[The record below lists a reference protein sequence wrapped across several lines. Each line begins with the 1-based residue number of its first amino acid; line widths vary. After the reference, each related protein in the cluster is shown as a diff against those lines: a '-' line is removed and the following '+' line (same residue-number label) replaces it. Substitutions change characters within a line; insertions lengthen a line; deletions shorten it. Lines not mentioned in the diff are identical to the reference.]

1 MKKLVYILLDLLTV
15 VFMIGAYAVQYFTRK
30 KLGML
35 RWVNYQNMQI
45 QKNAVYGILKY
56 ITVVVAIIFI
66 VMIIAGY
73 KKKKAMMRKLDLV
86 MIVIMSLLGIFY
98 LGITV
103 LKSIEV
109 LPAYYFLMPLGGAAV
124 LMQIIRNGIAVG
136 TKKNEK

>member
-1 MKKLVYILLDLLTV
+1 
-15 VFMIGAYAVQYFTRK
+15 
-30 KLGML
+30 ML

-109 LPAYYFLMPLGGAAV
+109 LPAYYFLMPLVGAAV

>member
-1 MKKLVYILLDLLTV
+1 MKKVIYIFLDLLTIA
-15 VFMIGAYAVQYFTRK
+15 FLIGAYVIQYFTRK

-35 RWVNYQNMQI
+35 RWVNYHNMQI

-56 ITVVVAIIFI
+56 ITVVVAIILI
-66 VMIIAGY
+66 VWIIVGY
-73 KKKKAMMRKLDLV
+73 KKKKEMMGKLDLV
-86 MIVIMSLLGIFY
+86 MIVIMSILGIYY

-109 LPAYYFLMPLGGAAV
+109 LPAYYFLMPLIGAAT

>member
-1 MKKLVYILLDLLTV
+1 MKKIVYILLDLLTV
-15 VFMIGAYAVQYFTRK
+15 VFMIGAYAVQFFTRK

-109 LPAYYFLMPLGGAAV
+109 LPAYYFLMPLVGAAV

>member
-1 MKKLVYILLDLLTV
+1 MKKIVYILLDLLTV

-109 LPAYYFLMPLGGAAV
+109 LPAYYFLMPLVGAAV

>member
-73 KKKKAMMRKLDLV
+73 RKKKAMMRKLDLV

-109 LPAYYFLMPLGGAAV
+109 LPAYYFLMPLVGAAV

>member
-109 LPAYYFLMPLGGAAV
+109 LPAYYFLMPFVGAAV

>member
-56 ITVVVAIIFI
+56 ITVIVAIIFI

-73 KKKKAMMRKLDLV
+73 KKKKAMMRRLDLV

-109 LPAYYFLMPLGGAAV
+109 LPAYYFLMPLVGAAV
-124 LMQIIRNGIAVG
+124 LMQIIRNGIVVG

>member
-56 ITVVVAIIFI
+56 ITVVVTIIFI

-109 LPAYYFLMPLGGAAV
+109 LPAYYFLMPLVGAAV

>member
-109 LPAYYFLMPLGGAAV
+109 LPAYYFLMPLVGAAV

>member
-73 KKKKAMMRKLDLV
+73 KKKKAMMRKLDLM

-109 LPAYYFLMPLGGAAV
+109 LPAYYFLMPLVGAAV

>member
-45 QKNAVYGILKY
+45 QKNTVYGILKY

-109 LPAYYFLMPLGGAAV
+109 LPAYYFLMPLVGAAV

>member
-1 MKKLVYILLDLLTV
+1 MKRIIYLFFDLLTV
-15 VFMIGAYAVQYFTRK
+15 AFLAGAYAIQYFTRK

-35 RWVNYQNMQI
+35 RWVNYHNMQI

-56 ITVVVAIIFI
+56 ITAVIAIVII
-66 VMIIAGY
+66 LLIIAGY
-73 KKKKAMMRKLDLV
+73 RKKKEMMKKIDLV
-86 MIVIMSLLGIFY
+86 MITIMLTLGIVY

-109 LPAYYFLMPLGGAAV
+109 LPAYYFLMPLIGAAT
-124 LMQIIRNGIAVG
+124 LTQIIRNGIAVG

>member
-1 MKKLVYILLDLLTV
+1 MKKIVYILLDLLTV

-109 LPAYYFLMPLGGAAV
+109 LPAYYFLMPLFGAAT
-124 LMQIIRNGIAVG
+124 LMQIVRNGIAVG